1 MPVLVGHE
9 GCSLS
14 PPSISTI
21 DCSLPNDVT
30 EAIHLPEVPC
40 TAWVALEISV
50 DKPTG
55 FNPNFFGDGL
65 ELCLFYNN

>member
-14 PPSISTI
+14 PPSISII

-30 EAIHLPEVPC
+30 EAIHLHEVPF

-50 DKPTG
+50 DKPTV
-55 FNPNFFGDGL
+55 FNTIFFGDSS
-65 ELCLFYNN
+65 ELRLFYNN